1 MHHIGRGGEK
11 SAIERDGGGGGIA
24 EKRRRRRNSR
34 GFVAGRKGEGANPS
48 SLSGSLPALAL
59 LRPQPQSGQSR
70 TTHPASLVCSL
81 LRPPDFCAYM
91 CGIFC
96 TEVRGPGRLC
106 CSLRCEPFFYRETRE
121 SHKGYGY
128 IEKRRMKGTKPVQ
141 VQTDGPVCRSVGNSH
156 GDSFLQYL
164 GFAYTAFLLDKRMK
178 ASSFFSP
185 NDRKRHSPKRSFF
198 NCPYSPPLGI
208 SSLSLKRDSSTRG

>member
-1 MHHIGRGGEK
+1 MQRIRSGKAMHHIGRGGEK

-96 TEVRGPGRLC
+96 TEVRGVAC
-106 CSLRCEPFFYRETRE
+106 AAHFDVSLFLSRDEGKATRDMDTLK
-121 SHKGYGY
+121 KG
-128 IEKRRMKGTKPVQ
+128 E
-141 VQTDGPVCRSVGNSH
+141 
-156 GDSFLQYL
+156 
-164 GFAYTAFLLDKRMK
+164 
-178 ASSFFSP
+178 
-185 NDRKRHSPKRSFF
+185 
-198 NCPYSPPLGI
+198 
-208 SSLSLKRDSSTRG
+208 